1 MRVLSRRSSGEL
13 DDVGWVAGCCLLGVA
28 RWVMFVGLLGVARW
42 VMFVGLLGVARWMLP
57 VGLAEG
63 LTSRRCA
70 FRRRRV

>member
-42 VMFVGLLGVARWMLP
+42 MLP

>member
-42 VMFVGLLGVARWMLP
+42 VLP